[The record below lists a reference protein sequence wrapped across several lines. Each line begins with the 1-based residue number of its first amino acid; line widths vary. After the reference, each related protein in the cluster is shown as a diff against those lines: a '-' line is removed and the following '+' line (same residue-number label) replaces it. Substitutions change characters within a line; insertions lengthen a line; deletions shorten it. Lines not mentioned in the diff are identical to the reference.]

1 MRRALSVV
9 VAAAL
14 SATSLVVH
22 VTPAGADHCGGA
34 AMVNDR
40 GVKVSCDHGKLI
52 VTTPGP
58 HRLYDPD
65 ELVTAVSEVDGQP
78 CTILAT
84 ETSDQGRGAVEFERS
99 LDSIPLLGPVFR
111 AVWGAVVDSLPGCP
125 GGPSPTQVAT
135 LILVRQ
141 LVRPPSP
148 EPHVAPGWAVTGKPG
163 YLETR
168 APLAHTA
175 APIPTRLG
183 PLSVTFTAG
192 TFTVDW
198 GDGTGR
204 DRGPFQS
211 PGRPWPHGEA
221 RHVYTRVG
229 TYDIVVTQQWD
240 ARWELAGE
248 SGRVPVESVGRIED
262 FEARQLQA
270 VRRR

>member
-1 MRRALSVV
+1 MRRALTVV
-9 VAAAL
+9 VA
-14 SATSLVVH
+14 VVLTASSVVLG
-22 VTPAGADHCGGA
+22 VTPAGAEHCGGG

-40 GVKVSCDHGKLI
+40 GVKVSCEHGELI

-58 HRLYDPD
+58 HRQYDPD

-84 ETSDQGRGAVEFERS
+84 ETSDQGREAVEFQRS
-99 LDSIPLLGPVFR
+99 LDAIPLLGPVLR
-111 AVWGAVVDSLPGCP
+111 TVWGAVVDSLPGCP
-125 GGPSPTQVAT
+125 GGPSPTQVAN

-141 LVRPPSP
+141 LVRPPAP
-148 EPHVAPGWAVTGKPG
+148 DPRVAPGWAITGKPG

-168 APLAHTA
+168 APVAHT
-175 APIPTRLG
+175 PPSIPTQLG
-183 PLSVTFTAG
+183 LLSVTFTTG

-198 GDGTGR
+198 GDGSDR
-204 DRGPFQS
+204 DRGPFQA
-211 PGRPWPHGEA
+211 PGRPWPDGEA
-221 RHVYTRVG
+221 RHAYTRVG

-248 SGRVPVESVGRIED
+248 SGQVPVESVGRIED